1 MELSMLTNSH
11 VVLTIY
17 DPIENRVTN
26 FTSTKDIEV
35 QIQRKDLVE
44 ERFVIDDV
52 SYFYFF
58 PQQFF

>member
-1 MELSMLTNSH
+1 MLTNSH